1 MHIKKQYLPILIL
14 LVGLSGCGKK
24 KKNSAKNNPKKTS
37 KTVALHI
44 PVAQDTITIADD
56 ESIRNFF
63 DQDIEEFVSLAKE
76 ETSRSADAHLKSG
89 LPCAPS
95 TAVALNDAKDFAW
108 MNNTTDKDQEFQTIY
123 FDFDS
128 QSIRKDQE
136 KVANNDV
143 ANAQTILAEAR
154 KNGTEPTIIIEGHAD
169 HAAGSAIYN
178 LALSEAR
185 AKATA
190 DWFVSQNVPK
200 ENIKIVGRGFEVPAI
215 VSGKA
220 VEGDKNQQWPNRRAE
235 IHVLYS

>member
-14 LVGLSGCGKK
+14 LIGLSGCAKK
-24 KKNSAKNNPKKTS
+24 KKNSTKITTKKTN

-63 DQDIEEFVSLAKE
+63 DQDLETFVSLAQEDSINGAHDNSKNNLPKMSS
-76 ETSRSADAHLKSG
+76 TS
-89 LPCAPS
+89 
-95 TAVALNDAKDFAW
+95 VALNDAKDFAW
-108 MNNTTDKDQEFQTIY
+108 MNNTADKDQEFQTIY

-128 QSIRKDQE
+128 HSIRKDQE
-136 KVANNDV
+136 KIANNDV
-143 ANAQTILAEAR
+143 ANAQLILAEAR
-154 KNGTEPTIIIEGHAD
+154 KNGTQPTIIIEGHAD

-190 DWFVSQNVPK
+190 DWFASQNVPK

-220 VEGDKNQQWPNRRAE
+220 VEGNKNQQWPNRRAE